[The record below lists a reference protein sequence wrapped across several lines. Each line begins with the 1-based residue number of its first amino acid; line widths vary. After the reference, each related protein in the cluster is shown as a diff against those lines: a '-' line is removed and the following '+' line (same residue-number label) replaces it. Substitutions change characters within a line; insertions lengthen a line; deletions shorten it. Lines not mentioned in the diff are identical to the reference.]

1 MDKRELEDKLNKY
14 LEAVVG
20 YITPIAIIL
29 YGSQAKGTA
38 TNESDIDI
46 AIIVDEI
53 NGDILQIEADLFG
66 MGVEI
71 DSRIEPVLFADG
83 DDPSGFLKHV
93 RKTGRVIYEKAS

>member
-1 MDKRELEDKLNKY
+1 MDKRELEDKWNKY

-38 TNESDIDI
+38 TNESDI

-53 NGDILQIEADLFG
+53 NGDILKIEADLFG
-66 MGVEI
+66 MCVEI